1 MAKVKAMQ
9 PEMVN
14 IRGRYADDKMKQQTA
29 LMEPY
34 QEGEDQ
40 SAGRLPADPDPDPG
54 VLRAL
59 QGAVRC

>member
-1 MAKVKAMQ
+1 
-9 PEMVN
+9 
-14 IRGRYADDKMKQQTA
+14 MKQQTS

-40 SAGRLPADPDPDPG
+40 SARRLFADRGADPG

-59 QGAVRC
+59 VWA